1 MTKGEL
7 IRLFLSSDDASS
19 PSKVI
24 AAAQQ
29 LSIHFSCTVES
40 SVTKDSVGDW
50 DEQEITGITYDIT
63 SQALVRSGETIESQ
77 VEAQDL
83 DSIEDIYEAGTPVN
97 WQIANVSGDNNRTKG
112 TVLFSGAAVLTQL
125 SIQAQNRTKATYQT
139 SLAGYGDFTI
149 GS

>member
-50 DEQEITGITYDIT
+50 DEQEIKGITYDIT

-125 SIQAQNRTKATYQT
+125 SIQAQNRTKATYQA